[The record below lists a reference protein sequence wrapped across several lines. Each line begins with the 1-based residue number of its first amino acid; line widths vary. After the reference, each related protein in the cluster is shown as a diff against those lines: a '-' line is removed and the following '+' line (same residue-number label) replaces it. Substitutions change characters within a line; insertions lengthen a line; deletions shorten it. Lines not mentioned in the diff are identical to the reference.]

1 MKALLISTVP
11 LLMAGF
17 SHCEEPKSPTLS
29 AELRNAKAIAGGT
42 AAIVLDFVLTNLTDK
57 PILLAER
64 WNSWGADQWRFT
76 LTDQSGGKIELC
88 NSQNTWDCN
97 FLSTFTIAAG
107 GSHTLRCV
115 LNGSYV
121 STADADLNQ
130 FLPPQNHIMFDMVSR
145 KQVPIKITWNYPVKV
160 VGHFSAPLV
169 NRSQR
174 VSTNWTGAVLTPAV
188 NIEEAEPEHGKPIEA
203 PQQPISP
210 NKDQQSSQASS
221 AVEPRPPPHSD
232 PSRTPYA
239 ASTFDP
245 KYAFADPS
253 DGYFHGYLLVRD
265 SDRMPRPEDSIRLLQ
280 AANSY
285 FQEVKSRF
293 PNWKAELVNARIQ
306 KTQDAIAELSIPDD
320 RSKQDAEQPGP
331 AQPATQPAD
340 KDPVKDQPPT
350 PTSKD
355 APR

>member
-1 MKALLISTVP
+1 
-11 LLMAGF
+11 MASLGD
-17 SHCEEPKSPTLS
+17 CEESDPASLS
-29 AELRNAKAIAGGT
+29 AEIRNAKSIVGSKSAI
-42 AAIVLDFVLTNLTDK
+42 
-57 PILLAER
+57 
-64 WNSWGADQWRFT
+64 T
-76 LTDQSGGKIELC
+76 L
-88 NSQNTWDCN
+88 
-97 FLSTFTIAAG
+97 
-107 GSHTLRCV
+107 GSE
-115 LNGSYV
+115 LNG
-121 STADADLNQ
+121 
-130 FLPPQNHIMFDMVSR
+130 FLPPKRLWHTDAVSG
-145 KQVPIKITWNYPVKV
+145 KTLPIEIAWNYPVKL
-160 VGHFSAPLV
+160 VGHFSAPHLHH
-169 NRSQR
+169 STG
-174 VSTNWTGAVLTPAV
+174 VSTNWTGTVSTPAV

-221 AVEPRPPPHSD
+221 AIEPRPPPHSD

-239 ASTFDP
+239 ASAFDP

-320 RSKQDAEQPGP
+320 RSKQDAEP
-331 AQPATQPAD
+331 AGAVQPATKPAD
-340 KDPVKDQPPT
+340 KLPVKDKPST

-355 APR
+355 GPR